1 MIPDFLKYRESL
13 PGSVTEIR
21 AEEHR
26 ISLRWVAPNCSAV
39 TRHAVSEGG
48 RPGPSGS
55 TDGSEYPQL
64 QYLKTRSLA
73 Q

>member
-1 MIPDFLKYRESL
+1 MIPDSLKYRESL

-48 RPGPSGS
+48 VPDRPVPRM
-55 TDGSEYPQL
+55 DPNI
-64 QYLKTRSLA
+64 RSFSI
-73 Q
+73 